1 MTYVCLL
8 RSPSVVAVL
17 FAFLATLCHAVFAQT
32 PTNTNNATSKAI
44 YQPQGAPA
52 DPKVPMSWNKY
63 RDHGEISEVL
73 QKLAKAFPKLSRLQS
88 LGKSYGGRDMW
99 VLTITNSEK
108 GQENDKPAM
117 WIDGGIHA
125 NEIQAVEVTVYTA
138 WYLLEMYGRS
148 PFITKLVDERVFYI
162 MPMMSPDSRDVH
174 LSQPNTTHGPRTGQR
189 PFINEEGD
197 LTPQQAERDLDHDG
211 NITQMRI
218 KDPNGRYRSHPDY
231 PNWMVKVEPGEKG
244 EYTLLGSEG
253 FEEEADS
260 KLSGYYDPNR
270 NWPWN
275 WQPKYIQ
282 SGAHH
287 YPFSILE
294 DRMVGDFVLAHPNIA
309 GGQSYHNAGGMI
321 LHGPGAAE
329 DRWDNDDIAIYDTIG
344 KKGEMILPG
353 YKSMNIAKELYTVYG
368 GEVDWLHQMRGVFTF
383 TNELFTPFNFFR
395 KPGTGE
401 FFGKQEEQQQFNKWL
416 LFGDGLVPWHEV
428 EHPLYG
434 KIETGGF
441 KKNWLRQPP
450 SFLLEEEC
458 HRNMAFSLYH
468 ADQMPLV
475 KVQSISVKSLPN
487 GVQEVTA
494 IVVNQKLI
502 PTHSS
507 ANVRHKISGPDMVSI
522 SGQNLKVIAGMTC
535 EDQFFQEH
543 PQEQKRQPAELKIER
558 IAGGGVVYCRWYVT
572 SAGPYTVTIR
582 SVKGG
587 VDAVASVVVT
597 K

>member
-1 MTYVCLL
+1 M
-8 RSPSVVAVL
+8 
-17 FAFLATLCHAVFAQT
+17 
-32 PTNTNNATSKAI
+32 N
-44 YQPQGAPA
+44 
-52 DPKVPMSWNKY
+52 WNKY
-63 RDHGEISEVL
+63 RDHAEISEVL
-73 QKLAKAFPKLSRLQS
+73 NKLAKAFPKLSRLQS

-99 VLTITNSEK
+99 VLTISNFDK
-108 GQENDKPAM
+108 GKENEKPAM

-125 NEIQAVEVTVYTA
+125 NEIQAVEVTTYTA

-162 MPMMSPDSRDVH
+162 MPMLSPDSRDAH
-174 LSQPNTTHGPRTGQR
+174 LYQPNTTHSPRTGQR
-189 PFINEEGD
+189 PFINEDGD
-197 LTPQQAERDLDHDG
+197 LTPQKGDRDLDNDG

-218 KDPNGRYRSHPDY
+218 TDPNGRYKPHADY
-231 PNWMVKVEPGEKG
+231 PNWMVRVEPGEKG
-244 EYTLLGSEG
+244 EYTLLGGEG
-253 FEEEADS
+253 YEDDADS

-321 LHGPGAAE
+321 LHGPGAVE
-329 DRWDNDDIAIYDTIG
+329 DRWDNDDIAIYETIG
-344 KKGEMILPG
+344 KKGELILPG
-353 YKSMNIAKELYTVYG
+353 YKSMNIAKDLYTVYG
-368 GEVDWLHQMRGVFTF
+368 GEVDWLHQMQGVFTF
-383 TNELFTPFNFFR
+383 TNELFTPFNVFR
-395 KPGTGE
+395 KPGDGE

-434 KIETGGF
+434 KIEVGGF

-468 ADQMPLV
+468 ADQMPQV
-475 KVQSISVKSLPN
+475 KVQSIAVKPLPG
-487 GVQEVTA
+487 GVNEVTA
-494 IVVNQKLI
+494 AIVNQKII

-507 ANVRHKISGPDMVSI
+507 ADVKHKITAPDIASI
-522 SGQNLKVIAGMTC
+522 AGQNLKVLAGMTC
-535 EDQFFQEH
+535 DEQFFQEH
-543 PQEQKRQPAELKIER
+543 PKEQKRQPAELKIDR
-558 IAGGGVVYCRWYVT
+558 IGGTGVVYCRWYVT
-572 SAGPYTVTIR
+572 GPGPYTVTIR

-587 VDAVASVVVT
+587 VDELGSVVI